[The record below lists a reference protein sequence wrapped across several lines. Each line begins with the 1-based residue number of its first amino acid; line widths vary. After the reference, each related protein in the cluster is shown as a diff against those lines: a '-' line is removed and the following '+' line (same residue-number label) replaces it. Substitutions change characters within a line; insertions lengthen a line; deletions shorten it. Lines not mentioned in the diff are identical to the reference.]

1 MHGVRTPDPYT
12 PRVSDSTSVADIREF
27 APNFRH
33 LSGQNLRPGTIYR
46 SGELDRLSASATE
59 ALLALGVQTIYD
71 MRTLN
76 EMTKSPD
83 VLGPGLTRIIV
94 NVLADQPASAAAAID
109 DVIVGKSEVAGGG
122 DPIAT
127 VNGLI
132 GDGESLRMMED
143 TYRDV
148 VRMSSARA
156 GYGTFLKGVAH
167 SPHPVV
173 FHCTAGKD
181 RTGWAA
187 AVIQWYLGVDDD
199 TVMSDY
205 LASNAVVPGRYRS
218 MLDDFAAR
226 GGDSAAMRVFLEV
239 RPEFLEIALD
249 TVRADFG
256 TLDDYLTTGLGL
268 TDHDLS
274 ALAGRLT

>member
-1 MHGVRTPDPYT
+1 M
-12 PRVSDSTSVADIREF
+12 ADIRAF
-27 APNFRH
+27 APNFRP
-33 LSGQNLRPGTIYR
+33 LSGTTLRPGSIYR
-46 SGELDRLSASATE
+46 SGELDRLSPSATNS
-59 ALLALGVQTIYD
+59 LMALGVQTIYD

-76 EMTKSPD
+76 EMTKAPD
-83 VLGPGLTRIIV
+83 VLGSGLTRIIV

-109 DVIVGKSEVAGGG
+109 DVIVGKSVVAGGG

-132 GDGESLRMMED
+132 GDGQSMRMMED

-148 VRMSSARA
+148 VRMASARA
-156 GYGTFLKGVAH
+156 SYGTFLSGVAH

-187 AVIQWYLGVDDD
+187 ALIQWHLGVDDE
-199 TVMSDY
+199 TVMNDY
-205 LASNAVVPGRYRS
+205 LASNAVVPGRYQS
-218 MLDDFAAR
+218 MLDDFEAR
-226 GGDSAAMRVFLEV
+226 GGDSASMRVFLEV
-239 RPEFLEIALD
+239 RPEFLEIALS

-256 TLDDYLTTGLGL
+256 TIDVYLRSGLGL
-268 TDHDLS
+268 SDSDLTS
-274 ALAGRLT
+274 LADRLT

>member
-1 MHGVRTPDPYT
+1 
-12 PRVSDSTSVADIREF
+12 VSDSTAVADIRAF
-27 APNFRH
+27 APNFRS
-33 LSGQNLRPGTIYR
+33 LSGTTLRPGSIYR
-46 SGELDRLSASATE
+46 SGELDRLSPSATKS
-59 ALLALGVQTIYD
+59 LMALGVRTMYD
-71 MRTLN
+71 MRTAN
-76 EMTKSPD
+76 EMTKASG

-94 NVLADQPASAAAAID
+94 DVLADQPASAAAAID
-109 DVIVGKSEVAGGG
+109 DVIVGKSVVAGGG

-132 GDGESLRMMED
+132 GNGQSMRMMED

-148 VRMSSARA
+148 VRMSSARE
-156 GYGTFLKGVAH
+156 GYRTFLTGVAH

-187 AVIQWYLGVDDD
+187 AVIQWHLGVDDD

-205 LASNAVVPGRYRS
+205 LASNAVVPGRYQS

-226 GGDSAAMRVFLEV
+226 GGDAASMRIFLEV

-256 TLDDYLTTGLGL
+256 NLDSYLRQGLGL
-268 TDHDLS
+268 RDTDLT